1 MEWIDL
7 ETWPRREQYRYFRS
21 LDRPQYDLCARL
33 DVTRFCA
40 FMKARGGSSY
50 HAMGYFVVRAAN
62 GVPAFRMRIREGR
75 PLLHERVNPSF
86 TEPRADG
93 ELFKCVGVE
102 WCEDLGEFL
111 RRCGEASARQ
121 GDRFLLDSEEARDDY
136 LYLSCLPWVDF
147 TSVSQAG
154 SFDRDDAVPHITWG
168 KYAREGGRVTMP
180 LSVTAHHAFCDGIHV
195 GRFYDALQRMLDAL

>member
-1 MEWIDL
+1 
-7 ETWPRREQYRYFRS
+7 
-21 LDRPQYDLCARL
+21 
-33 DVTRFCA
+33 
-40 FMKARGGSSY
+40 
-50 HAMGYFVVRAAN
+50 MGYFVVRTAN

-195 GRFYDALQRMLDAL
+195 GRFFDALQRMLDAL

>member
-1 MEWIDL
+1 MDRSGDM
-7 ETWPRREQYRYFRS
+7 PRRGSTGISVRS
-21 LDRPQYDLCARL
+21 TARSTTSRAARRDPL
-33 DVTRFCA
+33 CA

-75 PLLHERVNPSF
+75 PRCTSGSTPSF

-195 GRFYDALQRMLDAL
+195 GRFFDALQRMLDAL

>member
-1 MEWIDL
+1 MAPAGAVPVFPFARPPAVRPLRAARRDPLLRVHEGAGRVLLPRDGVFRR
-7 ETWPRREQYRYFRS
+7 PRRKRG
-21 LDRPQYDLCARL
+21 PRL
-33 DVTRFCA
+33 PDAHPGR
-40 FMKARGGSSY
+40 
-50 HAMGYFVVRAAN
+50 
-62 GVPAFRMRIREGR
+62 GR

-195 GRFYDALQRMLDAL
+195 GRFFDALQRMLDAL